1 MIEYV
6 YYTSAI
12 GVVLLCYLAAE
23 TKDLL
28 QASVYLGAS
37 GLLLALIY
45 FILKAPDIAITEAA
59 VSALA
64 FAILVFTIGKT
75 RRAE

>member
-6 YYTSAI
+6 YYASAL
-12 GVVLLCYLAAE
+12 GVVALCYLAAE
-23 TKDLL
+23 TSDLL
-28 QASVYLGAS
+28 KATVFLGGA

-64 FAILVFTIGKT
+64 FAILIFTIGKT
-75 RRAE
+75 RREE

>member
-6 YYTSAI
+6 YYASAI
-12 GVVLLCYLAAE
+12 GVVILSYLAAE
-23 TKDLL
+23 TSDLL
-28 QASVYLGAS
+28 KASVFLGGA

-75 RRAE
+75 RREE